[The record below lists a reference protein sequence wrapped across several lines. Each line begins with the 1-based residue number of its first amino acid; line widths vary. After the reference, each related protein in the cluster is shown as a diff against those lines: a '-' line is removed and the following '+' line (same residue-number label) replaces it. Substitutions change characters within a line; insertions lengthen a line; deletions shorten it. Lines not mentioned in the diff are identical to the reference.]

1 MPETLKQ
8 LVLRLL
14 KVPAEPEA
22 PLGSSDSLLVFRA
35 APGYLRYRLARWGIS
50 QLGWLIGCAAI
61 GGVLFIFALLIASK
75 IAPAVAVT
83 GAVAKKGIYYQVSPT
98 AIPVVVGLVVG
109 SMLIVLIA
117 QMIVGYA
124 VMRLD
129 YEMRWY
135 KVTDRSLRIREG
147 VVVVR
152 EMTMS
157 FANIQNISIT
167 QGPLQSMFGVADL
180 VVESAGGGP
189 IQPGELN
196 LHVGAFRGIDN
207 AEKLKEMMLGRL
219 RALKDGGL
227 GDHED
232 RREPSVA
239 VPTDG
244 NTNGQA
250 MGLAVGMNRLDEI
263 EALREVRDAAKALRA
278 AAEMGAELRGVRG
291 CDHIATRT

>member
-1 MPETLKQ
+1 MPDALKQ

-14 KVPAEPEA
+14 KVPPEPEA
-22 PLGSSDSLLVFRA
+22 PAGSSESLLVFRA
-35 APGYLRYRLARWGIS
+35 SPGYLKYRLALWGIS

-75 IAPAVAVT
+75 LAPAVVVT
-83 GAVAKKGIYYQVSPT
+83 GAVAKKGIFYQVAPS
-98 AIPVVVGLVVG
+98 AIPVVVALVVG
-109 SMLIVLIA
+109 SMMLVLIA

-207 AEKLKEMMLGRL
+207 AEKLKELMLGRL

-227 GDHED
+227 GDHVV
-232 RREPSVA
+232 RREPSA
-239 VPTDG
+239 IESTDG

-250 MGLAVGMNRLDEI
+250 MGLAGGVETI
-263 EALREVRDAAKALRA
+263 EALREVREAAKALRA
-278 AAEMGAELRGVRG
+278 AAESSDALGSPLLA
-291 CDHIATRT
+291 CSHHIATRT